1 MTARQVFEA
10 TLIELSKVQAPALK
24 LYEFNYLFNKA
35 INQYINKV
43 YNVYDINQQTTDDL
57 RVLKS
62 TAYLT
67 PKKWNDS
74 NSALHNSISQAS
86 SYLSRAH
93 RSIQSMHGATYEV
106 AMPIDYLHL
115 LNCVCIYYVAKQ
127 KDCWDA
133 GSYIEIPATRLTADS
148 WSQIV
153 TDIYN
158 RPSPM
163 KPYYYIHNQNN
174 QTNNELLPTDP
185 IIGISETGLPNGT
198 DMTGTYQ
205 VTSNGIA
212 VTVAKYED
220 GSQRYF
226 ANINGGLCAIAG
238 LVLNANGGLT
248 YSTEDTA
255 IAVETALNAY
265 TAAKTAEVTALQN
278 YVKTPGTET
287 LGTYTQAKTA
297 TSIAAATYNATV
309 QAASAAGSAAAVVIS
324 DLECTDAGC
333 LGAESVQTLMFYPN
347 PSETLGWADGNID
360 KEAETL
366 ARTQMNCD
374 YQLYLAAPTEERL
387 TAYEA
392 SRSAYL
398 ASQASYELQNQ
409 NLSSTELSIG
419 KASSNFPRTFKFDM
433 NGDGIPDTNVSLVEK
448 PTAIR
453 TGNVSNV
460 RMEIRYGKDDSLFQL
475 KEVQVDYVKSPQ
487 FIRLTQE
494 QIDLTED
501 TSQIMEFPDYVNQEI
516 INELVHLV
524 MERVNDPR
532 LSNNMSITNT
542 IARQGAQQQQPAQ
555 AQAQG

>member
-43 YNVYDINQQTTDDL
+43 YNTYDINQQTTDDL
-57 RVLKS
+57 RVLKA

-67 PKKWNDS
+67 PKKWNES
-74 NSALHNSISQAS
+74 NSALHNSTAQAS
-86 SYLSRAH
+86 SYLSSSH
-93 RSIQSMHGATYEV
+93 RSIQSLHGATYEV

-148 WSQIV
+148 WSQII

-185 IIGISETGLPNGT
+185 INKLSSTGLPNGT
-198 DMTGTYQ
+198 DMTGVFK
-205 VTSNGIA
+205 VTSNGTPITVLGSSHYTNIQGSWYA
-212 VTVAKYED
+212 VTGITITDGVAKIGAETT
-220 GSQRYF
+220 GS
-226 ANINGGLCAIAG
+226 ANPVSGI
-238 LVLNANGGLT
+238 
-248 YSTEDTA
+248 
-255 IAVETALNAY
+255 
-265 TAAKTAEVTALQN
+265 
-278 YVKTPGTET
+278 PGVVATKVDNPTTIET
-287 LGTYTQAKTA
+287 LNNNSEGTA
-297 TSIAAATYNATV
+297 TTV
-309 QAASAAGSAAAVVIS
+309 
-324 DLECTDAGC
+324 
-333 LGAESVQTLMFYPN
+333 MFYPD
-347 PSETLGWADGNID
+347 PSLTLGWAKSSVD
-360 KEAETL
+360 
-366 ARTQMNCD
+366 
-374 YQLYLAAPTEERL
+374 
-387 TAYEA
+387 A
-392 SRSAYL
+392 SGKVTVYT
-398 ASQASYELQNQ
+398 LQNV
-409 NLSSTELSIG
+409 NPSDFG
-419 KASSNFPRTFKFDM
+419 VASSNFQRTFKLDM
-433 NGDGIPDTNVSLVEK
+433 NGDGAADTNVSLVEK
-448 PTAIR
+448 PIGLRA
-453 TGNVSNV
+453 GNVSNV

-532 LSNNMSITNT
+532 LSNNIQMTQT
-542 IARQGAQQQQPAQ
+542 IARPTGQ
-555 AQAQG
+555 